1 MVLYLRICPVMCVPD
16 LVVFEVVF
24 DLDGVVGGGVG
35 VRWVEV

>member
-16 LVVFEVVF
+16 FVVF
-24 DLDGVVGGGVG
+24 DLVAVVGGEVD

>member
-16 LVVFEVVF
+16 LVVF

-35 VRWVEV
+35 VRRVEV

>member
-16 LVVFEVVF
+16 FVVFGLV
-24 DLDGVVGGGVG
+24 GVVGGGVD